1 MSFKDVVEFLKQPM
15 VLVSIALILGA
26 FIVYLGIRMVR
37 KNQLMKRFNESEI
50 QYNNCISIPI
60 SFKLNKANSIAKSNP
75 NKDEEVSLIKSD
87 YDLVEKMHTE
97 VAVLMA
103 EIEDNLAFNRV
114 GDASQL
120 MGDLESVIAEM
131 GTLAMDVDG
140 RLDRVLEEEV
150 EQREEI
156 TSLKDRFRKYKT
168 ILLGNVSNYLDS
180 YAVLESDTKAI
191 EGKFSLFEEWI
202 FASDYI
208 KARALS
214 AEIEKDIDVYQYKVE
229 ETPKLYA
236 LAKGTIPHML
246 DSLSE
251 LYQGTRSLD
260 VYLEHLEVP
269 KNIGVLAEVLK
280 EDLRSL
286 AKGEIE
292 KSQASL
298 DASQV
303 RLEHL
308 SAQIEKEHAAS
319 VQMKERMAAAFDV
332 LEELEGNVKG
342 LAQRS
347 ALVEKRFA
355 FDGLVTMVDNFN
367 KSVLDYNQKRN
378 VIEGMVAAN
387 EKPASSILIQ
397 VNELQHDIEL
407 SAKDFYELLERVNKA
422 SSDEIRAERQLMKL
436 YLIIND
442 VEVRIQKRNLASI
455 SKEYQNDLQRSQ
467 LYVRQIQDLLNQEI
481 LDVDTIN
488 GTVAEAIDFIYQLH
502 NNVNNLV
509 GVVDMCENA
518 IVYANKFRAFVP
530 NVDSELTKAELAFN
544 NGEYTQSL
552 TMVIKAIDNYKPNPS
567 YEKMIK
573 DNAQSAH

>member
-1 MSFKDVVEFLKQPM
+1 MSFNDVVEFIKQPM
-15 VLVSIALILGA
+15 VLVTIALVLGA
-26 FIVYLGIRMVR
+26 VTIYTAVKMVR
-37 KNQLMKRFNESEI
+37 KNQLMKRFSESEI
-50 QYNNCISIPI
+50 LYNNCISIPI

-75 NKDEEVSLIKSD
+75 SKDKEVTLIKSD

-97 VAVLMA
+97 VAVLMGD
-103 EIEDNLAFNRV
+103 IEDNLAFNRV
-114 GDASQL
+114 GEASSL
-120 MGDLESVIAEM
+120 LGDLESVIEEM
-131 GTLAMDVDG
+131 TRLAQDVDG

-168 ILLGNVSNYLDS
+168 ILLGNVGNYLDS
-180 YAVLESDTKAI
+180 YSVLESDTKAI
-191 EGKFSLFEEWI
+191 ESKFSLFEEWI

-208 KARALS
+208 KARELS
-214 AEIEKDIDVYQYKVE
+214 AEIERDIDQYQYKVE

-251 LYQGTRSLD
+251 LYQGTRAMD

-269 KNIGVLAEVLK
+269 KNIGILAEVLK
-280 EDLRSL
+280 EDLRNL

-292 KSQASL
+292 KTQESL
-298 DASQV
+298 DASSV

-308 SAQIEKEHAAS
+308 SSQIEKEHAAFE
-319 VQMKERMAAAFDV
+319 QMKERMSSAFSV
-332 LEELEGNVKG
+332 LEELEGNVDG
-342 LAQRS
+342 LQKRS
-347 ALVEKRFA
+347 ALVEKRFG
-355 FDGLVTMVDNFN
+355 FDGLVTIVDNFK

-378 VIEGMVAAN
+378 VIEAMVEAN
-387 EKPASSILIQ
+387 DKPASGILIQ

-442 VEVRIQKRNLASI
+442 VEVRIQKRDLASI

-481 LDVDTIN
+481 LDVEVIN

-518 IVYANKFRAFVP
+518 IVYANKFRAYVP

-552 TMVIKAIDNYKPNPS
+552 TMIIKAIDNYKPNPS
-567 YEKMIK
+567 YEEMIK